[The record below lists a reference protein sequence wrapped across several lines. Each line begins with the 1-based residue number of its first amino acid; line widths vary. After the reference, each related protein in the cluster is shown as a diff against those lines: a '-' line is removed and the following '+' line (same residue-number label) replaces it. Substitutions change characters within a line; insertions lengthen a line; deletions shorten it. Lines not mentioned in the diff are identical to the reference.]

1 MCSSA
6 VAGTG
11 DGLLISGQ
19 CWMGTKHRLCPGRSR
34 DLLVVT
40 GPLNSALLC
49 HHITGLM
56 WWPGIHC
63 QTPVPALESQVPES
77 PWEGRGHTSLG
88 VWLVLNTHRTSCVVA
103 LPALL
108 AAPACPAPHQHPGVG
123 CRGLVIPCMEQGRCT
138 GEGAA
143 PLQPPRKGSH
153 CLVATSWWSHLL
165 AEEKPG
171 ALRAEGET

>member
-11 DGLLISGQ
+11 DGLLISRQ

-34 DLLVVT
+34 DLLVVP

-77 PWEGRGHTSLG
+77 PWEGRGHTSWVCGWSSTPTGPL
-88 VWLVLNTHRTSCVVA
+88 VWLPCLHCWQLLPVLLLTNTLGWGAGGWLSPAWSRDAA
-103 LPALL
+103 LVKELPPCSLQGRG
-108 AAPACPAPHQHPGVG
+108 PTVWWPHPGG
-123 CRGLVIPCMEQGRCT
+123 PIFLLKKSLV
-138 GEGAA
+138 
-143 PLQPPRKGSH
+143 L
-153 CLVATSWWSHLL
+153 
-165 AEEKPG
+165 
-171 ALRAEGET
+171 